1 MAGRIVSG
9 ILSIFFPPPPELTV
23 GQLEVGEMASVRGE
37 VVPRD
42 LIESPLTGDRCV
54 YYLYTLDEW
63 REAVAPQ
70 IAGDGF
76 WRLIERDE
84 AIAEFYL
91 ADVDDRVIIA
101 PHQARVVRA
110 NGEELAE
117 VDYGLI
123 GRRARQLLIKPG
135 DEIVVRG
142 LVARADDLFDDGRGY
157 RQSASRKMLVAPD
170 NGRLEIK
177 VL

>member
-1 MAGRIVSG
+1 MAARLVSG
-9 ILSIFFPPPPELTV
+9 ILALFFPPPPLQTIDEI
-23 GQLEVGEMASVRGE
+23 EVGKVATVRGE

-63 REAVAPQ
+63 RESAIPQ
-70 IAGDGF
+70 LAGDGF

-84 AIAEFYL
+84 AIVEFYL
-91 ADVDDRVIIA
+91 ADASSRVIVA
-101 PHQARVVRA
+101 PHQARVERA
-110 NGEELAE
+110 GGELDP
-117 VDYGLI
+117 VDYKLI
-123 GRRARQLLIKPG
+123 GRRARQLLIQPG
-135 DEIVVRG
+135 DQLEIRG
-142 LVARADDLFDDGRGY
+142 VVARADDLFDDGRGY
-157 RQSASRKMLVAPD
+157 RQSPTRKMLVAPD